1 MSLKAI
7 LKPRR
12 LPVPKDLASVTTR
25 DASAEVDPASV
36 DMTAEQVERIWSN
49 VERLYRTGLQSAISL
64 TVRRKG
70 RIIIRRSIGH
80 AQIGTDRKP
89 GLLCTPETPI
99 CLFSASKAI
108 TAMLVH
114 KLVEQ
119 RHLQLDDRIARF
131 IPEYGVEGKGATTV
145 RHLLAHRA
153 GIPRVPAGA
162 TPEMLF
168 DWNDVV
174 ARLCAAKPINATG
187 DTQSYH
193 AITGGFILGE
203 LAQRVSGASLP
214 DLLRDI
220 ITEPMGLKTMSFG
233 VPVERRAQA
242 ALNYHTGLHPVF
254 PLTSFIQNVLGA
266 SFAEVVRIS
275 NTPEFMSALI
285 PAGNIYANSD
295 DAGAFYQ
302 MMLQNGEYN
311 GKQIFKAATIA
322 EAIRPAG
329 PIHID
334 RTLLVPVR
342 FSAGFVLGEWPVGL
356 YGHNCRSA
364 YGHLGFLSTIC
375 WADPVRDISV
385 GFVNSGKS
393 VSADQLAPVASILG
407 GISSACRP
415 VARSRRGVN

>member
-7 LKPRR
+7 LKPRP

-25 DASAEVDPASV
+25 DASAEADPASV

-70 RIIIRRSIGH
+70 RVIIRRSIGH

-89 GLLCTPETPI
+89 GMLCTPETPI

-214 DLLRDI
+214 D
-220 ITEPMGLKTMSFG
+220 
-233 VPVERRAQA
+233 
-242 ALNYHTGLHPVF
+242 
-254 PLTSFIQNVLGA
+254 
-266 SFAEVVRIS
+266 
-275 NTPEFMSALI
+275 
-285 PAGNIYANSD
+285 
-295 DAGAFYQ
+295 
-302 MMLQNGEYN
+302 
-311 GKQIFKAATIA
+311 
-322 EAIRPAG
+322 
-329 PIHID
+329 
-334 RTLLVPVR
+334 
-342 FSAGFVLGEWPVGL
+342 
-356 YGHNCRSA
+356 
-364 YGHLGFLSTIC
+364 
-375 WADPVRDISV
+375 
-385 GFVNSGKS
+385 
-393 VSADQLAPVASILG
+393 
-407 GISSACRP
+407 
-415 VARSRRGVN
+415 